1 MRSFKGL
8 NLVIVILALALL
20 IVSGQ
25 AFGQPSQ
32 GNREFGLG
40 QPASVSELPAGLL
53 RSRLESLPPQ
63 ARSAALLSLQSFSFP
78 ETDLDLLQVDDHG
91 GIFYSDTELP
101 GLVDEQ
107 SIENAAPVVPGAV
120 PQSTL
125 DAAFLLHSKPSS
137 PNVVY
142 LDFNGEL
149 VSGRAWN
156 SAARPVIDAV
166 PFNLDSDE
174 SSFSNAE
181 RLKIVDVWHRM
192 AEDLAAF
199 DIDVTTERPASFNN
213 RTGHIVVTHNL
224 DRNGAAITCTSCG
237 GTAYVNVF
245 GGSNNVFYSPGWV
258 YFNKLGNAEWNIAEA
273 GSHEFGHNLGLSHD
287 GTSTT
292 GYYAGLGSDSNLV
305 SWAPIMGVGYY
316 KNVTQWSK
324 GEYPDANNTQDDL
337 AIIDG
342 KLGYRTDDHGD
353 TRASA
358 TPLFIN
364 GSGGVVASNPALDPD
379 NVLFENKGV
388 IDTSTDVDV
397 FSFVSGAG
405 DINLTVNPAWDAFYR
420 PTNHR
425 GANLDIDIELQNNS
439 GTPIDFDDPLT
450 ETNASVSAT
459 VAAGTY
465 YLLVTGVGNPVTPYY
480 AYASQGMYF
489 INGTVPVASPD
500 NTAPTPN
507 PMTWAS
513 LPGAISDTAISMT
526 ATTATDDISSVEY
539 LFECTL
545 GGSGCTSSGW
555 QSSSSYTAS
564 SLAPNT
570 SYTFQVTAR
579 DQAHNETAPSG
590 AASATTNPP
599 PPPPA
604 DPTGFSAIAVSETAI
619 SLLWTDNA
627 TDETGYRLERSPGG
641 QNSFAIIATLAA
653 NSSSHNDSGLTASTA
668 YDYRVSA
675 FRSSDFSGFATAS
688 ATTDDPPPPPTSV
701 DYFSNSGSTVAGSA
715 SGSHT
720 NTHDDDG
727 TPQSITEQESG
738 GKPSNRY
745 SYLEYRWSFSI
756 SAGATATV
764 YANAWSEG
772 SSDGDTFNFEYSLN
786 NGASFAPM
794 FNVSS
799 ISSGNL
805 QSFELPGAPGGSI
818 LIRVVDSNRTS
829 GNRNLDTVVIDHL
842 FIQVGNP
849 STEPPDGGPTGL
861 GATAIS
867 SSRIDLSWSNGSTN
881 ESGLKVERSLAGGGP
896 WTEVADLAAG
906 TSSYSDIGLT
916 AETHYYY
923 QVYAYNP
930 NGVSASV
937 FADATTLVAPAIVLS
952 ASGYKSKGI
961 KHVSLSWTGSSS
973 VDVYRDGNP
982 VPVASGVSGNSYDDN
997 LNEKGSGTHT
1007 HQVCDAGTTTCSNV
1021 TTTIF

>member
-1 MRSFKGL
+1 MRPFKKL
-8 NLVIVILALALL
+8 NLVTIALALF
-20 IVSGQ
+20 IICGQ
-25 AFGQPSQ
+25 TIAQPSQ
-32 GNREFGLG
+32 SNREFGLG
-40 QPASVSELPAGLL
+40 QPASVSELPAGQL

-63 ARSAALLSLQSFSFP
+63 ARSTALLRLQSFSFP
-78 ETDLDLLQVDDHG
+78 EADLDLLQVDDNG

-101 GLVDEQ
+101 RMGDEQ

-149 VSGRAWN
+149 VSGTAWN
-156 SAARPVIDAV
+156 STARPVIDAV

-174 SSFSNAE
+174 SIFSNAE

-213 RTGHIVVTHNL
+213 RTGHIVVTNHL
-224 DRNGAAITCTSCG
+224 DRNGVEITCASCG
-237 GTAYVNVF
+237 GTAYVGVF
-245 GGSNNVFYSPGWV
+245 GGSSNTYYSPGWV

-287 GTSTT
+287 GTSTAD
-292 GYYAGLGSDSNLV
+292 YYSGLGTDTNLV

-337 AIIDG
+337 VIIDG

-379 NVLFENKGV
+379 NVLFENKGI
-388 IDTSTDVDV
+388 IDTSSDMDV
-397 FSFVSGAG
+397 FSFATGAG

-420 PTNHR
+420 STDHR
-425 GANLDIDIELQNNS
+425 GANLDIDIELQNIS
-439 GTPIDFDDPLT
+439 GTLIDFDDPQT
-450 ETNASVSAT
+450 NTNANVSAT

-465 YLLVTGVGNPVTPYY
+465 YLLVTGVGNPVTPYSD
-480 AYASQGMYF
+480 YASQGMYF
-489 INGTVPVASPD
+489 INGTVPVANPD

-513 LPGAISDTAISMT
+513 VPGAISDTAISMT
-526 ATTATDDISSVEY
+526 ASTATDDISSVEY
-539 LFECTL
+539 NFNCTI
-545 GGSGCTSSGW
+545 GGPGCSSSGW
-555 QSSSSYTAS
+555 QSSSSYTANG
-564 SLAPNT
+564 LAANT

-579 DQAHNETAPSG
+579 DQAHNETAPSST
-590 AASATTNPP
+590 ASATTNPP

-604 DPTGFSAIAVSETAI
+604 DPTGFSASASSDTAI
-619 SLLWTDNA
+619 SLLWMDNA
-627 TDETGYRLERSPGG
+627 NDETGYRLERSPGG
-641 QNSFAIIATLAA
+641 QNNFAIIATLAA
-653 NSSSHNDSGLTASTA
+653 NSTSFNDNGLTASTS

-675 FRSSDFSGFATAS
+675 FRNADFSGFATAS

-701 DYFSNSGSTVAGSA
+701 DYFSNSGSMVAGTV

-727 TPQSITEQESG
+727 VTQSITEQLSG
-738 GKPSNRY
+738 GKPSSRY

-764 YANAWSEG
+764 YANAWSNG
-772 SSDGDTFNFEYSLN
+772 SADLDTFKFEYSLN
-786 NGASFAPM
+786 NGGSFTTM

-799 ISSGNL
+799 TSSGNL
-805 QSFELPGAPGGSI
+805 QSFELPGTPSGSV
-818 LIRVVDSNRTS
+818 LIRVIDTNRAA
-829 GNRNLDTVVIDHL
+829 GKNNLDTVVIDQL
-842 FIQVGNP
+842 FIQVRNP

-861 GATAIS
+861 SATAVS
-867 SSRIDLSWSNGSTN
+867 SSRIDLNWSNASTN
-881 ESGLKVERSLAGGGP
+881 ESGLKVERSLTSGGP

-906 TSSYSDIGLT
+906 TSSYSDIGLA

-937 FADATTLVAPAIVLS
+937 FADTTTLVAPAIVLS
-952 ASGYKSKGI
+952 ASGYKTKGI

-982 VPVASGVSGNSYDDN
+982 VPVASGVSGNNYDDN
-997 LNEKGSGTHT
+997 LNSKSAGTHT
-1007 HQVCDAGTTTCSNV
+1007 HQVCQAGTSTCSNI
-1021 TTTIF
+1021 TTTVF